1 MNASHTHEGGNE
13 PQPKGFTRVP
23 PDDRRC
29 TGVGKDGERCKGWAM
44 REHAQQ
50 LCGGHA
56 GVGVAASPEAARAAQ
71 AKGAQRR
78 SEDAEKPVRSAK
90 QVYRQAVESAA
101 QEFVDIRLAIA
112 RDTGASDGD
121 RLRAME
127 QLETRAMGRPTEH
140 IEVETKVPQSEAEL
154 AAMTVEERAAF
165 IREATR
171 RIEEQR
177 RTA

>member
-1 MNASHTHEGGNE
+1 M
-13 PQPKGFTRVP
+13 
-23 PDDRRC
+23 
-29 TGVGKDGERCKGWAM
+29 
-44 REHAQQ
+44 
-50 LCGGHA
+50 
-56 GVGVAASPEAARAAQ
+56 
-71 AKGAQRR
+71 
-78 SEDAEKPVRSAK
+78 
-90 QVYRQAVESAA
+90 ESAA